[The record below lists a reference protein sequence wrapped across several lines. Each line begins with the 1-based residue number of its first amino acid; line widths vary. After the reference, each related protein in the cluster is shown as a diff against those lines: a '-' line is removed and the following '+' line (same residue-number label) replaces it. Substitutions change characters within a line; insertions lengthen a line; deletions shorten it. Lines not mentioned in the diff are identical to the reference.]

1 MQKTSIGV
9 CFTMA
14 YTGEKIKKQNNK
26 KANMVLPVSPKVGVC
41 DNCLMLL
48 VSMTSDKSGGKI
60 ELTN

>member
-1 MQKTSIGV
+1 
-9 CFTMA
+9 MA

-48 VSMTSDKSGGKI
+48 MSMMSYKSGGKI
-60 ELTN
+60 ELTNSQLFE